1 MSKDILWSRL
11 GRSDDDTEH
20 GSAIFLRINTV
31 MRVTGLGRSTIYRL
45 MADDKFPHPVKLT
58 PRVVAWRRV
67 DLESWG
73 EAQPLSTH

>member
-1 MSKDILWSRL
+1 MSKYILWSRL

-20 GSAIFLRINTV
+20 ARAIFLRINSV

-58 PRVVAWRRV
+58 PRVVAWRRA
-67 DLESWG
+67 DLERWG
-73 EAQPLSTH
+73 EARPSSTH